1 MKAIEQII
9 AGYVSLGD
17 RRALEQIRDH
27 RRRLLQETL
36 MRSGSGFHPSTVI
49 DTLQEEVD
57 LIEAAL
63 ARYEIASE
71 DEIASEE
78 TP

>member
-1 MKAIEQII
+1 
-9 AGYVSLGD
+9 
-17 RRALEQIRDH
+17 
-27 RRRLLQETL
+27 
-36 MRSGSGFHPSTVI
+36 MRSGAGFYLSTVI

-63 ARYEIASE
+63 ARPEIASE
-71 DEIASEE
+71 